1 MTEQKIYELAWSQ
14 QITIWGKEKEA
25 LDRLPDNEV
34 TKERERNAWNRLKEI
49 EKMMEAKGYK

>member
-14 QITIWGKEKEA
+14 QIMIWGKEKEA

-34 TKERERNAWNRLKEI
+34 TQTRERNAWNSLKAI
-49 EKMMEAKGYK
+49 EKMMEEKGYR